1 MYDDLTQKDIEDMEA
16 EVEHRKLVIRPK
28 TLEDVKEAR
37 AHGDLSE
44 NFEYK
49 AAKQAQRENE
59 SRIRYLEKMIKTANI
74 IDDVSKDGE
83 VGIDKCVTVYI
94 PEDDIEETYHITTT
108 IRGDSLK
115 NRISIDS
122 PMGKAL
128 MGHTV
133 GDTVTVVTDSGYSYD
148 VEIRII
154 EAASEE
160 ASIRKF

>member
-128 MGHTV
+128 MGHRV

>member
-148 VEIRII
+148 VEIRVI